1 MTNRWG
7 KMETMTNFIFLD
19 SKISMDGHEFKR
31 HLLLGRKT
39 MTNLDRALKSR
50 DRILLTKVH
59 IGKAI
64 FFLVVM
70 YRYECWN
77 VKDAEF

>member
-1 MTNRWG
+1 M
-7 KMETMTNFIFLD
+7 KKVTNFIFLSPKIIVD
-19 SKISMDGHEFKR
+19 SDFSHEIKIP
-31 HLLLGRKT
+31 LLLGRKT